1 MAFKKRFCFVFITF
15 GFIGLQA
22 SDLKV
27 RLQNIAH
34 REGQILVGIFKPDS
48 DFPDLQSAFATKK
61 IQAKVPEVTLLFEDI
76 PEGRYAVAVFH
87 DKNLNGRL
95 DKNFLGIPREGF
107 GFSRDA
113 PARFGPP
120 AFKAAAFDFNSS
132 LVLKIKLRY

>member
-1 MAFKKRFCFVFITF
+1 MALKKHLCLVFISF

-34 REGQILVGIFKPDS
+34 REGQILVGIFKSDS
-48 DFPDLQSAFATKK
+48 DFPDLQSAFAAKK
-61 IQAKVPEVTLLFEDI
+61 IEAKVPEVTLLFEDI
-76 PEGRYAVAVFH
+76 PEGRHAVAVFH